1 MGEAEKFVGVF
12 FFEQRTATGIRVR
25 LRISQA
31 PTSGALEGD
40 VLQHVQTP
48 QHQQTAS
55 VLNSTTTLG
64 ILQMHTV
71 ANILRA
77 TH

>member
-31 PTSGALEGD
+31 PTSGGHWRGMFYYSTFKPRRAE
-40 VLQHVQTP
+40 
-48 QHQQTAS
+48 AS